1 MLCETFDLSCDSAFL
16 SMLCETFDLSCDSA
30 FLSMLCETF
39 DENMMSNRGKGNKD
53 ELENKDTH
61 KMSIDTE
68 SHDKLKISPI
78 MDKKA
83 ESHDKVVNFNG
94 LLVTDLNFFFIT
106 NLSPTVFAL
115 SISVLI

>member
-1 MLCETFDLSCDSAFL
+1 MKALAKAAAKIFK
-16 SMLCETFDLSCDSA
+16 
-30 FLSMLCETF
+30 
-39 DENMMSNRGKGNKD
+39 ENMMSNRGKGNKD

-83 ESHDKVVNFNG
+83 MLCETF
-94 LLVTDLNFFFIT
+94 DLSCDSAF
-106 NLSPTVFAL
+106 LSMLCETFDL
-115 SISVLI
+115 SCDSAFLSMLCETFDLSCDSGFLSMLSETI